1 MHCSC
6 VTGKPRH
13 EGVTSPGGKAST
25 QRLAQWSWGER
36 KASSSDSQRPEP
48 RGRTAGRRQDP
59 GTPRLAHPASHVCQG
74 SFQQVPSGRRAAPAL
89 GAQRCLAPSS
99 SCRCQW
105 GQGGSRHLA
114 SLPSWHPSHLLV
126 VSGLR
131 GPILTP
137 RALTGCWWGPGSPEH
152 RTDAGALTWFHPGP
166 PDTIGVGVGTP
177 PSSQVCRR
185 LNQVASGGQGP
196 MPWQGQP
203 RQLAIG

>member
-1 MHCSC
+1 MT
-6 VTGKPRH
+6 VRGQ
-13 EGVTSPGGKAST
+13 SPGA
-25 QRLAQWSWGER
+25 
-36 KASSSDSQRPEP
+36 EP
-48 RGRTAGRRQDP
+48 QAGGRTPAHHASRILPATFVRGHFSRCPLAAGLHQPWGHKDVWR
-59 GTPRLAHPASHVCQG
+59 HP
-74 SFQQVPSGRRAAPAL
+74 RAA
-89 GAQRCLAPSS
+89 GAS
-99 SCRCQW
+99 
-105 GQGGSRHLA
+105 GGSVGAEQPTHLA

-137 RALTGCWWGPGSPEH
+137 RALTRCWWGPGSPEH

-166 PDTIGVGVGTP
+166 PDTIGGGVGTP